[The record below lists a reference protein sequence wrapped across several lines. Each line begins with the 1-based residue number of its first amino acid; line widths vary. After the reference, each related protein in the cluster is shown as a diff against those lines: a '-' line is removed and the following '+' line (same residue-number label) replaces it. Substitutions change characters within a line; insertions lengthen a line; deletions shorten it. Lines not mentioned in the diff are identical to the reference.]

1 MICKKCGAKN
11 KKGASF
17 CSKCGNELTVE
28 VVKKTKKVETVPEE
42 IEEVKKEKE
51 PRVTPLEEKTGV
63 DFENRTDDITI
74 TIDKQKYISLWNY
87 IVEGVLRP
95 ISTNEKTLKED
106 KTLEESCT
114 RVFKVGL
121 VGMLVNLVM
130 TMVKSIFV
138 KTPTI
143 DGFKTVIDVS
153 GLKDLDYLSL
163 IFKNIILYLIFITLV
178 ACIYFLAS
186 LVIKKEMKFENLLTI
201 SANSFIEIIASIIFL
216 YQLVS
221 LFSVKISLVVLLL
234 GIILYVLVLTKNIN
248 KEVKLNDPNKEIL
261 FHVCSLGLLLLIV
274 MQSVESAITT
284 YINGIFS

>member
-17 CSKCGNELTVE
+17 CSKCGNELIVE
-28 VVKKTKKVETVPEE
+28 EVKKTKKTVVKE
-42 IEEVKKEKE
+42 EEVKEE
-51 PRVTPLEEKTGV
+51 PKVTKIEEETGV
-63 DFENRTDDITI
+63 DIENKSEDITI

-87 IVEGVLRP
+87 IVDGILKP

-106 KTLEESCT
+106 KTPEESIT
-114 RVFKVGL
+114 RVFKVGV

-130 TMVKSIFV
+130 TMVRSIFV
-138 KTPTI
+138 KTPTM
-143 DGFKTVIDVS
+143 DGFKTVIDVTA
-153 GLKDLDYLSL
+153 LKDLDYLSL
-163 IFKNIILYLIFITLV
+163 IFKNVIVYLIFMTLV

-186 LVIKKEMKFENLLTI
+186 LVIKKEMKIETLLTI
-201 SANSFIEIIASIIFL
+201 SANSFIEIIATIIFL

-221 LFSVKISLVVLLL
+221 IFSVKISFVVLLL
-234 GIILYVLVLTKNIN
+234 GMILYVLVLTKNIS
-248 KEVKLNDPNKEIL
+248 KEIKLNDPNKEIL

-274 MQSVESAITT
+274 MQSIETALST